1 MTEVSITGPGA
12 PRTFANVSDE
22 PAVLLI
28 MATATRGITIPGAR
42 VRLLPATGHMPQIET
57 PAQLL
62 GAIRDFAAHA
72 AAGRSGPGGS

>member
-42 VRLLPATGHMPQIET
+42 FRLLPATGHMPQIET

-62 GAIRDFAAHA
+62 SALRDFAPVASP
-72 AAGRSGPGGS
+72 SGPGQG